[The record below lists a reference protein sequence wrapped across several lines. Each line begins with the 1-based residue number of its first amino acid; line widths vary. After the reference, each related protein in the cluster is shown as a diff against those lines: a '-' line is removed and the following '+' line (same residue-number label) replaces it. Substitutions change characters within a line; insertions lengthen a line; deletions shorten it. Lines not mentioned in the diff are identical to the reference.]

1 MIAMERDGEIKINP
15 GNEVSI
21 EDTDK
26 IFYICL
32 TEEENAKIVSRR
44 RSRQRSVSGA
54 SRPNGGVVKTNEREE
69 VESAFVCSKIKSFS
83 FIDFIKFKVKFCIN
97 LIF

>member
-44 RSRQRSVSGA
+44 KPRQRQENPSSK
-54 SRPNGGVVKTNEREE
+54 PNGVVRTNEREE
-69 VESAFVCSKIKSFS
+69 ISSSFICSKRVRRFS
-83 FIDFIKFKVKFCIN
+83 VFIKTSVRFALIKFFK
-97 LIF
+97 

>member
-21 EDTDK
+21 EDNDK

-44 RSRQRSVSGA
+44 KPLQRSTVNA
-54 SRPNGGVVKTNEREE
+54 HKLNGNIKTNEREE
-69 VESAFVCSKIKSFS
+69 IASMYIITKLYK
-83 FIDFIKFKVKFCIN
+83 
-97 LIF
+97 